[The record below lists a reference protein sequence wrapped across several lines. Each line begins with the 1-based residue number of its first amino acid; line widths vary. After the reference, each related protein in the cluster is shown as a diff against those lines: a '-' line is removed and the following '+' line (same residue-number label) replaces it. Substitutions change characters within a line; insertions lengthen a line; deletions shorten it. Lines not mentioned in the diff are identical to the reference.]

1 LQLFLNIIYNDK
13 QQQTKGENYMDADK
27 YKSVIVDKKTY
38 KILQAIAKKG
48 FDLEVSLARACR
60 EAITS
65 FAKQRKVN

>member
-1 LQLFLNIIYNDK
+1 MN
-13 QQQTKGENYMDADK
+13 ADK
-27 YKSVIVDKKTY
+27 YKSVIVDMKTY